1 MFTQAPLETLVIL
14 YFGIRI
20 VGVAFLS
27 AMAALAL
34 LIPLQVITFYYTHYT
49 NLIHTRHTTLYMQ
62 CISSSD
68 HSRKGLIAYT
78 ILRHTL
84 T

>member
-1 MFTQAPLETLVIL
+1 MLIMLTVYTDTVCVCMQAPLETLVIL

-34 LIPLQVITFYYTHYT
+34 LIPLQVKTHTMATY
-49 NLIHTRHTTLYMQ
+49 LQ
-62 CISSSD
+62 
-68 HSRKGLIAYT
+68 
-78 ILRHTL
+78 
-84 T
+84 

>member
-1 MFTQAPLETLVIL
+1 MRIMRAMYVDAVYVCMQAPLETLVIL

-34 LIPLQVITFYYTHYT
+34 LIPLQVSMFYL
-49 NLIHTRHTTLYMQ
+49 N
-62 CISSSD
+62 
-68 HSRKGLIAYT
+68 T
-78 ILRHTL
+78 IR
-84 T
+84 

>member
-1 MFTQAPLETLVIL
+1 MLIMRTFHADAVCVCMQAPLETLVIL

-34 LIPLQVITFYYTHYT
+34 LIPLQVRTRYT
-49 NLIHTRHTTLYMQ
+49 NTLQ
-62 CISSSD
+62 
-68 HSRKGLIAYT
+68 
-78 ILRHTL
+78 
-84 T
+84 